1 MEAILPE
8 VRRAL
13 HDHIVGE
20 VLLRRAPIG
29 PDEDLFDAGFDSMS
43 LARVLVFVEQ
53 RFGVTIPDE
62 DVVVDEVSTLEKM
75 SRFVAARVAAARR

>member
-1 MEAILPE
+1 MEAVLSE

-13 HDHIVGE
+13 HDHLVGE
-20 VLLRRAPIG
+20 VLLRRAPLG
-29 PDEDLFDAGFDSMS
+29 PDEDLFEAGFDSMS

-62 DVVVDEVSTLEKM
+62 DVVVDELSTLEKM